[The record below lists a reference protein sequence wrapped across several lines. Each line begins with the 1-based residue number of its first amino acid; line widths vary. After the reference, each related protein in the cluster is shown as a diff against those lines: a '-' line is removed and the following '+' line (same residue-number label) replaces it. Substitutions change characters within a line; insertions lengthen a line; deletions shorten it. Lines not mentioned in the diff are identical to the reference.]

1 MRLSK
6 ELRQSIEILM
16 LFAFSFIMGWIARS
30 WGSDSEAAIFGILC
44 MIAGLLI
51 IIVREVSR

>member
-6 ELRQSIEILM
+6 GLHQTIEIAVL
-16 LFAFSFIMGWIARS
+16 LVFAFIMGWIARS
-30 WGSDSEAAIFGILC
+30 WGTDSEAAIFSVLC
-44 MIAGLLI
+44 IIAGLLV

>member
-6 ELRQSIEILM
+6 GLHQAIEIVIL
-16 LFAFSFIMGWIARS
+16 LVFAFIMGWIARS
-30 WGSDSEAAIFGILC
+30 WGSDGEAAIFGALC